1 MKKFIFALTAIF
13 AASSVLAFEPDPIT
27 PFGSGT
33 QTDPYLIE
41 SIYNLIW
48 VDGKDAWF
56 KQTQNIDASETTNW
70 YDGAG
75 FKPLLMYG
83 CYDGNGYTI
92 DNLYINRP
100 DEKNIGLFSILDKL
114 YASRFPD
121 QDIAIKNLTL
131 INCSISGSNCVGGI
145 VGRVGKYQY
154 DFNQYIG
161 MSQYKY
167 QQRSFSVRN
176 CYIEG
181 IINGYDYVG
190 GITGGSSEESP
201 YTCVSMNRELTFFQ
215 SFYNPLNHLY
225 FKGLIDGNSRVGG
238 IIGNGGCME
247 SAARANIKGNSLVGG
262 ISGKLRCVA
271 ATPAYSGGTDSYF
284 YKQFT
289 FYSAVISNSY
299 FNGNLIGGSQVGG
312 LAGGASPIDL
322 YGQKWANDG
331 ESRTPY
337 DSAGI
342 IDSFFDGLISSDGE
356 TGNILG
362 YYDPFVGYNSPRYYY
377 SSPHISDSYYN
388 SDISSIT
395 NELYG
400 IPLSDELM
408 GNKNSYDF
416 DFTNIWSYDE
426 NAKRP
431 KLLYMKDLLV
441 ASDKGDI
448 KVYPKKDFYFSGDKV
463 NLEAIPWPGHK
474 FDYFVINETNIY
486 DAVYN
491 YVIGETNAVTAVFSP
506 NENYELSFDING
518 CGFVEVTPE
527 KENYNWGD
535 EIIISAFPSN
545 GYHFSCYQ
553 FDDLVITNQIAKFT
567 ITGNAIVEVDFLINE
582 YTITKRE
589 QGPGSLII
597 SPLKEK
603 YNHGDEVN
611 LTNVPETGYHF
622 NYMVINGQTNYNDVA
637 DLVITNDLSITSY
650 FSIDEYILNAWANY
664 GGNIKVHPE
673 LNVYPYGTE
682 IIVTAIPLQGF
693 EFKNFTGTYT
703 NTVSV
708 IKFNIVGDTQLAA
721 NFTAS
726 HYRINVQ
733 DSDNGKIVVSPVK
746 EYYNFNDEIIFTAVP
761 DNGYIF
767 KQFTYNETVYTEN
780 NLKVA
785 VTEDINISAAFEP
798 DEYTIVINDSTGGS
812 LEISPRKD
820 AYDYNEVITLTA
832 TPSAGYELKRVYNDS
847 FSSTNLVSQYT
858 VKGTTSFTAEFIQRN
873 YRCIVTPSGG
883 GSVTVTPAQ
892 GVYHYGDVI
901 TITATPDTG
910 YAFKQYSG
918 SISDSNKVCVVTIQ
932 DHLNI
937 TAEFELASYTVTL
950 NGSTGGT
957 LSVSPVKDKYK
968 YNEEITLTAA
978 PSEGYELRKVY
989 NDTYSSTNRVS
1000 KYIVK
1005 GDTWF
1010 TPDFVQREYRCI
1022 VTTSE
1027 GGTVSVTPSKTTYHY
1042 GDVITLTAVPE
1053 TGYAFKEYSGSVTGE
1068 DKVCVVT
1075 VKDHL
1080 NVNAEFYFDAYELIA
1095 KATEGGSVTVDPE
1108 KETYHAN
1115 EIVKV
1120 SATPVEGFSF
1130 AGFAGTV
1137 ESKDNPLEVL
1147 MNQHHD
1153 ITAVFTN
1160 VEYKVVVAVSE
1171 GGKLSIEPSQ
1181 DYYHFNDELSFS
1193 VETDPGWH
1201 LEEILGYYESITNTT
1216 GTLMVK
1222 SDLTLTPVFVLNEY
1236 KVSVDVVYGGEVTLS
1251 PYKNTYHYN
1260 DAIKIICKPYDSY
1273 ALERLVINGTDTE
1286 EYEFILTDDT
1296 EILAVFGYEPV
1307 KPEGTGSKD
1316 DPYQIATVA
1325 NLFWLSRNSYMSP
1338 DTYSVLTSDLDISIC
1353 KDWQN
1358 GKGFEPIGTLEHP
1371 YGGTFDGQGFSI
1383 SGLYIDDDEAVNA
1396 GLFGYAKDAEITD
1409 LNIFDA
1415 AVRGKENC
1423 GGLVGYCYN
1432 CSIDNVYV
1440 NAQVYAD
1447 INAGGLVGSANYA
1460 TIQRS
1465 SSEKTVSGNE
1475 NLGGILGKGTD
1486 CTVANCFTTAKMNGY
1501 DSIGGI
1507 IGSSI
1512 FSTVSYC
1519 YAAGGITANTTQG
1532 GIVGASQDS
1541 TVVSSFFDKTQARE
1555 NGYGT
1560 GVTAQELYSRA
1571 TFSDWDFINIWEQY
1585 DGITRP
1591 FLRGGEDSNWQKLA
1605 GASTGKISISGVL
1618 SGDDLETIKA
1628 NKTVCVYSL
1637 MDNTLLA
1644 DPVQLSGTS
1653 LKTKEVKVQYNAK
1666 KRSLKYSS
1674 TVPQLTVGAF
1684 NDEGVL
1690 QCQLNS
1696 SKKKLDYSLVFDNDI
1711 TDTIGNSQVSL
1722 CDDFMNNGC
1731 LTGTKIQ
1738 LTDKGKSLTYKGT
1751 VNDVTLQVNIAL
1763 KTGKVSIKYSS
1774 KNKVSAVV
1782 SK

>member
-1 MKKFIFALTAIF
+1 MKKYILAL
-13 AASSVLAFEPDPIT
+13 ASFLVLTSVLAFEPNAIVPS
-27 PFGSGT
+27 GSGT
-33 QTDPYLIE
+33 SDDPFQIE
-41 SIYNLIW
+41 QLENLVWMSQETHSNEFFIMTA
-48 VDGKDAWF
+48 D
-56 KQTQNIDASETTNW
+56 IDASETTNW
-70 YDGAG
+70 YGGEG
-75 FKPLLMYG
+75 FKPINLLASSFDGKGHTIFNLFINRPNENNVGLFGKILEGGYFNPIQNINIIDCKINGNSSVGGVAG
-83 CYDGNGYTI
+83 CVYTVIRQCYVSGEINGVNDIGGIGGNGY
-92 DNLYINRP
+92 
-100 DEKNIGLFSILDKL
+100 
-114 YASRFPD
+114 YASSHMICCYFKGD
-121 QDIAIKNLTL
+121 LL
-131 INCSISGSNCVGGI
+131 GSENIGGI
-145 VGRVGKYQY
+145 VG
-154 DFNQYIG
+154 IG
-161 MSQYKY
+161 MCDHCGSDI
-167 QQRSFSVRN
+167 N
-176 CYIEG
+176 IEG
-181 IINGYDYVG
+181 RKNLGGLIGCFIGGDHESWSKGTIIGKENLGGIAGSSYVG
-190 GITGGSSEESP
+190 SRFDSS
-201 YTCVSMNRELTFFQ
+201 VNRFRG
-215 SFYNPLNHLY
+215 Y
-225 FKGLIDGNSRVGG
+225 FSEVMIHGEQKCGG
-238 IIGNGGCME
+238 ILGTYLSNYG
-247 SAARANIKGNSLVGG
+247 
-262 ISGKLRCVA
+262 
-271 ATPAYSGGTDSYF
+271 YSDMVL
-284 YKQFT
+284 QC
-289 FYSAVISNSY
+289 
-299 FNGNLIGGSQVGG
+299 
-312 LAGGASPIDL
+312 
-322 YGQKWANDG
+322 
-331 ESRTPY
+331 
-337 DSAGI
+337 
-342 IDSFFDGLISSDGE
+342 
-356 TGNILG
+356 
-362 YYDPFVGYNSPRYYY
+362 YYDASTPQ
-377 SSPHISDSYYN
+377 
-388 SDISSIT
+388 T
-395 NELYG
+395 NIYG
-400 IPLSDELM
+400 VALTPEQLAKKIY
-408 GNKNSYDF
+408 YDF
-416 DFTNIWSYDE
+416 DFTRTWDFNEDFQ
-426 NAKRP
+426 RP
-431 KLLYMKDLLV
+431 RLKCMKYV
-441 ASDKGDI
+441 KASAEKGTVT
-448 KVYPKKDFYFSGDKV
+448 VYPEKDVYFTNDFIELS
-463 NLEAIPWPGHK
+463 AAPWPGHEFK
-474 FDYFVINETNIY
+474 YFKINENIITNNNCSY
-486 DAVYN
+486 P
-491 YVIGETNAVTAVFSP
+491 VTENLSIEAFFEP
-506 NENYELSFDING
+506 NENYDIDFDITG
-518 CGFVEVTPE
+518 DGRVEMSPY
-527 KENYNWGD
+527 KESYYWGD
-535 EIIISAFPSN
+535 TVTISAYPEI
-545 GYHFSCYQ
+545 GYQ
-553 FDDLVITNQIAKFT
+553 FSNYQIDDLVITNSVYEYVVTGDKTINVTFNPIDYKVTKEVVGLGT
-567 ITGNAIVEVDFLINE
+567 ITLDPQKDFYNRGDVVD
-582 YTITKRE
+582 ITA
-589 QGPGSLII
+589 
-597 SPLKEK
+597 
-603 YNHGDEVN
+603 
-611 LTNVPETGYHF
+611 TNGEGYHF
-622 NYMVINGQTNYNDVA
+622 SFLVVDGVTNYTETVQ
-637 DLVITNDLSITSY
+637 LVVSGNHSVKAY
-650 FSIDEYILNAWANY
+650 FSIDLFSVNVAKSY
-664 GGNIKVHPE
+664 GGNVSVSPE
-673 LNVYPYGTE
+673 LEAYPYDTYVT
-682 IIVTAIPLQGF
+682 VTATPNSGY
-693 EFKNFTGTYT
+693 EFKGYTGTYT
-703 NTVSV
+703 NSDLIITFNIRENVSLRATFTSFNYKVTLADSDYGRITVSPY
-708 IKFNIVGDTQLAA
+708 K
-721 NFTAS
+721 
-726 HYRINVQ
+726 
-733 DSDNGKIVVSPVK
+733 DSYD
-746 EYYNFNDEIIFTAVP
+746 
-761 DNGYIF
+761 
-767 KQFTYNETVYTEN
+767 YNEQITLTAIPNEGYKFRKLICNGTGFEDSSVT
-780 NLKVA
+780 LA
-785 VTEDINISAAFEP
+785 VVEDITAEAEFMPES
-798 DEYTIVINDSTGGS
+798 YYVGVNDSTGGS
-812 LEISPRKD
+812 LEILPRKD

-832 TPSAGYELKRVYNDS
+832 TPSAGYELKRVYNDT

-873 YRCIVTPSGG
+873 YRCIVTPSNG
-883 GSVTVTPAQ
+883 GSVTVTPSQ

-901 TITATPDTG
+901 TITAIPETG

-950 NGSTGGT
+950 NGSSGGS
-957 LSVSPVKDKYK
+957 LSISPVKDKYK
-968 YNEEITLTAA
+968 YNEEITLTAT
-978 PSEGYELRKVY
+978 PSEGYELKRVY
-989 NDTYSSTNRVS
+989 NDTYSSTNLVS
-1000 KYIVK
+1000 KYTVK
-1005 GDTWF
+1005 GDTWL
-1010 TPDFVQREYRCI
+1010 TPEFVQREYRCI
-1022 VTTSE
+1022 VNTSE

-1053 TGYAFKEYSGSVTGE
+1053 TGYAFKEYSGSVTGK

-1075 VKDHL
+1075 VKEHL
-1080 NVNAEFYFDAYELIA
+1080 NINAEFYFDAYELVA
-1095 KATEGGSVTVDPE
+1095 KATDGGSVTVDPE

-1120 SATPVEGFSF
+1120 SATPVEGYSF

-1137 ESKDNPLEVL
+1137 ESKDNPLDVL
-1147 MNQHHD
+1147 MIQHHD

-1171 GGKLSIEPSQ
+1171 GGKLSIDPSQ

-1216 GTLMVK
+1216 GTLTVK

-1273 ALERLVINGTDTE
+1273 VLERLVINGTDTE

-1307 KPEGTGSKD
+1307 KPEGSGSKD

-1415 AVRGKENC
+1415 TVRGKENC

-1440 NAQVYAD
+1440 DAQVYAD

-1560 GVTAQELYSRA
+1560 GVTAQALYTRA

-1644 DPVQLSGTS
+1644 EPVQLSGTS
-1653 LKTKEVKVQYNAK
+1653 LKTKEVKVQYNVK

-1696 SKKKLDYSLVFDNDI
+1696 SKKKLDCSLVFDNDI